1 MIGALVIFY
10 LFLGGCGAGVLGATS
25 AWSLAFHR
33 SLDRTLSQ
41 TRAFESL
48 MTRCYVAGFAMLC
61 VAALCLLLD
70 LGRPEFAY
78 LLFTQPT
85 TSVLSFGS
93 YTLLAS
99 LIVGGFLVVANL
111 FYVPFVHA
119 RARKIAEVACIVASV
134 CLMTYTGVY
143 VACMEAVALWN
154 NIAIPVLFALSS
166 ASSGL
171 SVMFIAAPFVCD
183 WWLLD
188 RWIAGLHRVHL
199 AVLALELIA
208 LAAFVL
214 AAFLSPSASE
224 SLRMLLGGEV
234 FGGWFLVVVVGM
246 GVLAPLSVETLMAVS
261 GRSFKLLPVDVLC
274 ILGGLALRF
283 CVIWSGT
290 H

>member
-1 MIGALVIFY
+1 MIGALVVFY
-10 LFLGGCGAGVLGATS
+10 LFLGGCGAGVMGATS

-33 SLDRTLSQ
+33 SLDRTLGQ

-70 LGRPEFAY
+70 LGRPEYAY
-78 LLFTQPT
+78 LLFVQPT

-99 LIVGGFLVVANL
+99 LAVGGFLVVANL
-111 FYVPFVHA
+111 LYVPFVRA
-119 RARKIAEVACIVASV
+119 RARKIAEVVCIVASA

-188 RWIAGLHRVHL
+188 RWIVRLHRVHL
-199 AVLALELIA
+199 VVLALELVA
-208 LAAFVL
+208 LAAFVA

-224 SLRMLLGGEV
+224 SLRLLLGGEM
-234 FGGWFLVVVVGM
+234 FGWWFLVVVVGM
-246 GVLAPLSVETLMAVS
+246 GVLVPLAVEALMAVS
-261 GRSFKLLPVDVLC
+261 GRSLKLLPVDVLC